1 MITSTSTEAKTI
13 FSTRSRAGLAGV
25 YFDPGEG
32 AGGRAAFGDYVEGY
46 QNPPINWGIN
56 TKRKAAFFEALRG
69 VTGN

>member
-1 MITSTSTEAKTI
+1 MTRLA
-13 FSTRSRAGLAGV
+13 RSRLNDLAERGQARSRKE
-25 YFDPGEG
+25 FHGQG

-56 TKRKAAFFEALRG
+56 THRKVAFFEALRT